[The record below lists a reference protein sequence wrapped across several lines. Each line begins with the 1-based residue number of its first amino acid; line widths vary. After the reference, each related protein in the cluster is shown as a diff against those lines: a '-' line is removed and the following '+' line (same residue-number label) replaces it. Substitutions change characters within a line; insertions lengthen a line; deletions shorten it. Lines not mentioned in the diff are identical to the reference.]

1 MDSTVY
7 NIRMKGRFV
16 IQENQAKRP
25 YFELRFEIGATV
37 RSWVIPKGPSMNP
50 NDNRLAI
57 ATTGNHGS
65 GKIRIWDKGDFD
77 AAIDVERFLE
87 KGWLVFNLR
96 GHRLKGQFML
106 ERWSG
111 NYFNWSLYKLR
122 DEYADVDFDLEAVR
136 ELGHIP
142 EPLPLFEG
150 LTC

>member
-1 MDSTVY
+1 
-7 NIRMKGRFV
+7 
-16 IQENQAKRP
+16 
-25 YFELRFEIGATV
+25 
-37 RSWVIPKGPSMNP
+37 MNP

-65 GKIRIWDKGDFD
+65 GRIRIWDKGDFD
-77 AAIDVERFLE
+77 APIDVERFLE

-122 DEYADVDFDLEAVR
+122 DEYADVDFELEAVR

-142 EPLPLFEG
+142 ERLPLFEG